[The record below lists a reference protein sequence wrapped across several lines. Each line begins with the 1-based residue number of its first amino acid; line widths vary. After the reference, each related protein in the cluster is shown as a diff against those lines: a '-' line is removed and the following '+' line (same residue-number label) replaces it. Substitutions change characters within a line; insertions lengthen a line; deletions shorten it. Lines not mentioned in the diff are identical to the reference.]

1 MGSLRGLGGH
11 RFLYSINSSLLSTS
25 KGSVRQ
31 RSHVHGSEIRMTILC
46 YMSGEQRDCSS
57 WFSLVPRTQ
66 WQHQLWTGSETWLM
80 VFGTNRPPLLYSIG
94 GRAGDR
100 AGWELGVLT
109 PPFPRSWKSV
119 GCFQMLLRWLGG
131 VTRSIHGAIQLC
143 QTVSELS
150 VCSIFIM
157 HRILGLIKDYI
168 ISGLPNTC
176 YSKIMMLYGTHNP
189 YMSSFFNDLNL
200 NWPVKLTV
208 ILIPMAPQEWLS
220 GKLQCT
226 HFMLS

>member
-1 MGSLRGLGGH
+1 MCMD
-11 RFLYSINSSLLSTS
+11 
-25 KGSVRQ
+25 
-31 RSHVHGSEIRMTILC
+31 EIRMTIYVTRLG
-46 YMSGEQRDCSS
+46 SNEIVPPGFPGSS
-57 WFSLVPRTQ
+57 FQ

-80 VFGTNRPPLLYSIG
+80 VFGTNRPPLYSIG

-119 GCFQMLLRWLGG
+119 GCFQMLLRWLGS

-157 HRILGLIKDYI
+157 HESWDSLRTTLSQDFPIHATADHDAIWNSQPLHVQL
-168 ISGLPNTC
+168 LLC
-176 YSKIMMLYGTHNP
+176 
-189 YMSSFFNDLNL
+189 LNQ
-200 NWPVKLTV
+200 LT
-208 ILIPMAPQEWLS
+208 
-220 GKLQCT
+220 
-226 HFMLS
+226 